1 MTQLALAFDHRAA
14 LGAENFL
21 IAESNREAVLWLD
34 RWPDWPASALA
45 IYGPAG
51 CGKTHLAHVWQG
63 RSGAQMLTPQA
74 LVADTPNEVLGEGGC
89 AVIDW
94 ADTSAF
100 DERALFHLYNV
111 AAETGGHLLL
121 TGRAPPARWPVALAD
136 LRSRLNAAPA
146 VAVGLPDDALIGALL
161 VKLFGDRQ
169 LRVGEDVIAFLLP
182 RMERSFD
189 AARRLVALLDAAAL
203 EGRRNITV
211 PLARDIM
218 NRHTN
223 NSEGETPWISD

>member
-14 LGAENFL
+14 LGAEDFL

-34 RWPDWPASALA
+34 RWPDWPAPALA

-51 CGKTHLAHVWQG
+51 CGKTHLAHVWMA
-63 RSGAQMLTPQA
+63 RSGARMLTPQA
-74 LVADTPNEVLGEGGC
+74 LAAGPCVEVLGEGGC

-94 ADTSAF
+94 VDTAAF
-100 DERALFHLYNV
+100 DEPALFHLYNV

-121 TGRAPPARWPVALAD
+121 TGREPPARWSVGLAD
-136 LRSRLNAAPA
+136 LRSRLSAAPA
-146 VAVGLPDDALIGALL
+146 VAVRVPDDALIGALL
-161 VKLFGDRQ
+161 GKLFGDRQ

-203 EGRRNITV
+203 AGHRNITV
-211 PLARDIM
+211 PLARDIL

-223 NSEGETPWISD
+223 DDEGETQWISD